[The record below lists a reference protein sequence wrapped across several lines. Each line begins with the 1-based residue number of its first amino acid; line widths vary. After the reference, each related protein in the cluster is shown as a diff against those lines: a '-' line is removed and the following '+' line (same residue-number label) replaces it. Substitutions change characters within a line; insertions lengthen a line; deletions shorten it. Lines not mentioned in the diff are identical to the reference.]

1 MSFSFD
7 VKEDILKLNMDAS
20 SHLVELEGW
29 LRLAGEIY
37 LNPIRLVFSSMN
49 LHILRYYIG
58 IIKQLYSNADFEIAS
73 KVQQKLN
80 RKTIYSCIVKD
91 TAQTIIED
99 ISLLEP
105 ISMHKDEILGEAN
118 SSLAYLRGAFLA
130 KGSVN
135 DPNTSNYHLEISTDK
150 EVEALFIQRLMNRFE
165 LNARIAKRRNHLIV
179 YIKEKDRI
187 VEFLR
192 RIGANVTMNEFENAI
207 IKREISANINR
218 TLNTDVANQQKTN
231 RSSIEQM
238 KYITYL
244 EYNYPLERL
253 DGKLLLVMKMRK
265 ENPEASLN
273 ELVDLINKTYNEQ
286 ITKSG
291 LNHRFRKLKEIALDY
306 KARREA

>member
-7 VKEDILKLNMDAS
+7 VKEDILKLNLDSS
-20 SHLVELEGW
+20 SHLIELESW

-37 LNPIRLVFSSMN
+37 LNPIRLVFSSTN
-49 LHILRYYIG
+49 LHIIRYYVG
-58 IIKQLYSNADFEIAS
+58 ILKSLYSNTSFEIAS
-73 KVQQKLN
+73 KQQQKLN
-80 RKTIYSCIVKD
+80 RKTIYSCIIEK
-91 TAQTIIED
+91 TAETIIEELY
-99 ISLLEP
+99 LLEP
-105 ISMHKDEILGEAN
+105 ISIHKEEILQNTMAT
-118 SSLAYLRGAFLA
+118 LAYLRGAFLA

-135 DPNTSNYHLEISTDK
+135 DPNTSNYHLEISVEK
-150 EVEALFIQRLMNRFE
+150 EIEALFIQRLMNVFN
-165 LNARIAKRRNHLIV
+165 LNARIVKRRNHLII

-207 IKREISANINR
+207 IKRELSANVNR
-218 TLNTDVANQQKTN
+218 ALNTDVANQQKTN

-238 KYITYL
+238 EYISYL

-253 DGKLLLVMKMRK
+253 DSKLLLVMKMRK

-273 ELVDLINKTYNEQ
+273 ELVDIINKRYNEN

-291 LNHRFRKLKEIALDY
+291 LNHRFRKIKEIALDF
-306 KARREA
+306 KERKGD